1 MRSILQIVSLLAL
14 IGLTLPS
21 IIFLA
26 GRMELNTVKWLML
39 IATIVWFVA
48 TPLWMGREPPKAS
61 QEHHAPEEAK

>member
-26 GRMELNTVKWLML
+26 GRIELNTVKWLML
-39 IATIVWFVA
+39 LATIVWFVA
-48 TPLWMGREPPKAS
+48 ATPWMWKDNGAEKQDA
-61 QEHHAPEEAK
+61 A